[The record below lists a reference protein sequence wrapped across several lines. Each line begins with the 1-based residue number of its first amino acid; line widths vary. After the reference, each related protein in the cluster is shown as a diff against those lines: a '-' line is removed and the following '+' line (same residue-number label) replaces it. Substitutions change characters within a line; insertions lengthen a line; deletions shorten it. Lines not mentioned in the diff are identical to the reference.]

1 MKTIVITGGA
11 NGVGLEVAKTLGEG
25 NNIVLLDNDEKGLQ
39 KAEKNLGVETFVCD
53 VADEKQIEETVAK
66 ISKKYKTIDCLI
78 NCAGMW
84 ISGDLSKMNLPGY
97 SKMNEL
103 ERIKKVIDT
112 NVFGTIAMIKSV
124 YPIMKKQGG
133 GQIININSQ
142 SGVVIEPPFP
152 VYNASKHGSNAF
164 RRAVQ
169 DDLAHSN
176 IKITDVC
183 PGLINT
189 DFYKRAKAQ
198 LPKEI
203 LETGLSPKAVANVVR
218 YVFELPAEITIPSI
232 EIKHI
237 KNY

>member
-1 MKTIVITGGA
+1 MKTVIITGGA
-11 NGVGLEVAKTLGEG
+11 NGVGLEVAKAIGQNVIL
-25 NNIVLLDNDEKGLQ
+25 IDNDQKGLDVAA
-39 KAEKNLGVETFVCD
+39 KKLNAEAYFCD
-53 VADEKQIEETVAK
+53 VASEQQVKETVAK
-66 ISKKYKTIDCLI
+66 IAKKHKKIDCLI

-84 ISGDLSKMNLPGY
+84 ISGDLSKMDLPGY

-112 NVFGTIAMIKSV
+112 NVFGTIAMIKCV
-124 YPIMKKQGG
+124 YPIMKKQGY

-152 VYNASKHGSNAF
+152 VYNATKHGTNAF
-164 RRAVQ
+164 RKAVQ

-203 LETGLSPKAVANVVR
+203 LETGLSAKDVANVVK
-218 YVFELPAEITIPSI
+218 YVFDLPHEITIPSI

-237 KNY
+237 RNY